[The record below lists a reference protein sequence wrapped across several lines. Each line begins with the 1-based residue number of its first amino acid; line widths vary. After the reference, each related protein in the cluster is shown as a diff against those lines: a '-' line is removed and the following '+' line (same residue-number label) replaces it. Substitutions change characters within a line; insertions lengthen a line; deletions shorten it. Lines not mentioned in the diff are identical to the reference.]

1 MKFTFLTHGRPWDG
15 YVAIDGVP
23 IPYEQVWSFSA
34 SGVELSKGPVVSEGV
49 EVFFWEGKEMPIP
62 EEIRAKLK
70 PAYDLGKKLEG

>member
-34 SGVELSKGPVVSEGV
+34 SGVELSKGPVISEGV
-49 EVFFWEGKEMPIP
+49 EVFFWEGRGMRDMISEDVREKINPDFM
-62 EEIRAKLK
+62 K
-70 PAYDLGKKLEG
+70 